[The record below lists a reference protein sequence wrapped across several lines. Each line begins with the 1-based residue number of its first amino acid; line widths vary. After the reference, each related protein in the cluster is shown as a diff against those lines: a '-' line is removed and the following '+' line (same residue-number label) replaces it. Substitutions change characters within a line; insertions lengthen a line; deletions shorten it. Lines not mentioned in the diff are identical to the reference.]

1 MTTASSAS
9 SERLTQLVEEALRA
23 TPIVPSAANLGAFA
37 DACSHALR
45 AGGKR
50 LRPTLLLATVESLGG
65 DVEAALPSAVALE
78 WIHTFS
84 LVHDDLPAMDDDA
97 LRRGLPT
104 THVVYGEDVAILAG
118 DLLLTRAL
126 AHVAAHAP
134 AGCRDAV
141 LVTLAAGVEGMI
153 HGQYLDVRP
162 PQVVDEPWLRRMCS
176 LKTGSL
182 MRAAVAAG
190 LAHAGSADGGYLA
203 FADELGLGFQIVDD
217 VLDATGSREALGKP
231 PGSDAAN
238 QKSTF
243 VTVLGI
249 DRARELAAT
258 SERRC
263 LELLDALPGEPAA
276 LRSIAVRV
284 YARDR

>member
-1 MTTASSAS
+1 MTIASSAS
-9 SERLTQLVEEALRA
+9 SERLADLVEQALAA
-23 TPIVPSAANLGAFA
+23 TPVVPPGAELGEFPDAAA
-37 DACSHALR
+37 HALR

-97 LRRGLPT
+97 LRRGKPT

-118 DLLLTRAL
+118 DLLLTRAF
-126 AHVAAHAP
+126 AHVAAYAP
-134 AGCRDAV
+134 QACRDEV
-141 LVTLAAGVEGMI
+141 LRALAEGVEGMI

-162 PQVVDEPWLRRMCS
+162 PAVVDEAWLRRMCG

-182 MRAAVAAG
+182 MQAAVAAG
-190 LAHAGSADGGYLA
+190 IAHAGAADEGQRA
-203 FADELGLGFQIVDD
+203 FAAELGLGFQIVDD
-217 VLDATGSREALGKP
+217 VLDATGSPDALGKP

-238 QKSTF
+238 HKSTF
-243 VTVLGI
+243 VTVLGLE
-249 DRARELAAT
+249 RARELQAA

-263 LELLDALPGEPAA
+263 RELLDALPGDPTA
-276 LRSIAVRV
+276 LRQIAARV